1 MRNPVTC
8 GIHNI
13 STRSENRS
21 RLRDGQ
27 YVGAPVGI
35 GVIPVGVLD
44 GRDVGASVGKR
55 VGHKVGALVGTF
67 DNP

>member
-1 MRNPVTC
+1 MTY
-8 GIHNI
+8 GIHNVP
-13 STRSENRS
+13 TRSENV
-21 RLRDGQ
+21 RDGQ

-35 GVIPVGVLD
+35 GVVPVGVLD
-44 GRDVGASVGKR
+44 GRGVGASVGER